1 MNYLLVFATISLVIV
16 LHELGHLLA
25 AKRMGIP
32 IARFSLGLGPKIWGF
47 KFGGIE
53 YCVSLIPFGGY
64 VLPVLEDEQ
73 AWEKIPLRNRLLF
86 SVAGPVANVLAALI
100 GFAVMNSVQLGLS
113 LHAVVYLPLEQ
124 IATTSI
130 QMIKLIPMLFTQPDQ
145 LSGIVGIVAAGGAY
159 VGLNLVKLVQ
169 FFVLLNLNL
178 AIFNLLPILPLDG
191 GKIVMGLLRKVYEPL
206 RKIEMPLSVGGWVA
220 LLALMLY
227 ATVLDI
233 SRVTQGTLG

>member
-1 MNYLLVFATISLVIV
+1 MNYLLVFATISLVIL

-25 AKRMGIP
+25 AKRVGIP

-47 KFGGIE
+47 KLGGIE

-73 AWEKIPLRNRLLF
+73 AWERIPLRNRLVF
-86 SVAGPVANVLAALI
+86 SVAGPVANVVAALI
-100 GFAVMNSVQLGLS
+100 GLSLMNVVQLGFS
-113 LHAVVYLPLEQ
+113 FHAAVYLPLEQ
-124 IATTSI
+124 IAKMSVE
-130 QMIKLIPMLFTQPDQ
+130 MCKLIPMLFTQPDQ

-159 VGLNLVKLVQ
+159 VGLNLVKLAQ

-178 AIFNLLPILPLDG
+178 AILNMLPILPLDG
-191 GKIVMGLLRKVYEPL
+191 GKIVMGLLRKIYQPL
-206 RKIEMPLSVGGWVA
+206 RKLEIPLSVGGWVA

-227 ATVLDI
+227 TTIADI
-233 SRVTQGTLG
+233 ARVTQGMLG